1 MVHPS
6 KLKIEDFN
14 YDLPEER
21 IAKFP
26 LPNRSQSK
34 LLTYKNGEITSS
46 VFTSIVDELPANSL
60 LVYNN
65 TKVFYA
71 RLGFIKSTGAK
82 IEVFCLEPHQTELN
96 SAMQQKGSANWKCM
110 VGNAKKWKD
119 ETLSLTI
126 EGSTELTAELIG
138 KEGNDYLVSFTWDNN
153 LTFSELMEKAGN
165 VPLPP
170 YLKRK
175 AEESDKQRYQTVY
188 SKHEGSVAAPTAGL
202 HFTPD
207 ILESLKTKGVN
218 FLPLTLHVGA
228 GTFQPVKAAK
238 MQDHDMHAEVFSVTK
253 ENLETLHEALE
264 NKTPVVVVGT
274 TSLRALESLFW
285 GGNGEIQSPLEIN
298 QWEPY
303 ENTEKPKPIEAVNK
317 LIDYLNTN
325 HLNQIE
331 GKTKIIIAP
340 GYSFQFA
347 DALITNFHQPKS
359 TLLLLVSA
367 ILAGNWKSAYDYALA
382 NDFRFLSYG
391 DSSILWRPK

>member
-1 MVHPS
+1 MLHPS
-6 KLKIEDFN
+6 ELKIEDFN
-14 YDLPEER
+14 YELPEER
-21 IAKFP
+21 VAKFP
-26 LPNRSQSK
+26 LANRSESK
-34 LLTYKNGEITSS
+34 LLKYKNGEITAS
-46 VFTSIVDELPANSL
+46 VFSSIVHELPENAL

-82 IEVFCLEPHQTELN
+82 IEVFCLEPHHQELN
-96 SAMQQKGSANWKCM
+96 LAMQQKGSATWKCM

-119 ETLSLTI
+119 EIL
-126 EGSTELTAELIG
+126 ELEVKNHQPLKAKLIG
-138 KEGNDYLVSFTWDNN
+138 KEENDYVVELSWDATI
-153 LTFSELMEKAGN
+153 TFSELMELVGN

-175 AEESDKQRYQTVY
+175 AEESDKKRYQTVY

-228 GTFQPVKAAK
+228 GTFQPVKADK
-238 MQDHDMHAEVFSVTK
+238 MEDHDMHAEVFSVTK
-253 ENLETLHEALE
+253 EKLETLREALE
-264 NKTPVVVVGT
+264 NNNPIVVVGT

-367 ILAGNWKSAYDYALA
+367 ILDGNWKSVYDFALA

-391 DSSILWRPK
+391 DSSILWRVK